1 MAKNV
6 SIVSLSL
13 NPEMHQRLKRCAK
26 QKGDSVSKVVRDLV
40 DKYLISDDD
49 IIPVILKIPV
59 EFKGD
64 SKELK
69 KWLDI
74 KADAILRVLG
84 K

>member
-26 QKGDSVSKVVRDLV
+26 QKGESVSKVVRDLI
-40 DKYLISDDD
+40 DKYLVSDDNV
-49 IIPVILKIPV
+49 IPVILKIPV

-64 SKELK
+64 SKELE
-69 KWLDI
+69 KWLEA
-74 KADAILRVLG
+74 KVAAILQVLG